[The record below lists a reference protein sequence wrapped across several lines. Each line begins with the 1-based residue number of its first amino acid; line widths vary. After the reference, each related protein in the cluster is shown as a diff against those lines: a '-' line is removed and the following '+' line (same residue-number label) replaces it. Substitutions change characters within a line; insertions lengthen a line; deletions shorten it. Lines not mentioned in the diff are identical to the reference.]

1 MKQLNAEALASLP
14 LFSGMSLEQIEHVA
28 RLGEV
33 RLYRDGE
40 RLFAQ
45 GDPADR
51 LHVLLSGRVTI
62 LFKPHDGDLL
72 TVAEIDP
79 GGVFGWSSA
88 LGRRAYTSSAVGL
101 EDCQTFS
108 LRGDALRKLC
118 ELHPETGV
126 TILERLAQVIADRL
140 DSTHTQV
147 VDLLRLSMRPRG

>member
-1 MKQLNAEALASLP
+1 MHQLNAEALASLP
-14 LFSGMSLEQIEHVA
+14 LFTGMSLQEIEHVA

-33 RLYRDGE
+33 RMYPVGE

-51 LHVLLSGRVTI
+51 LHILLSGRVNI
-62 LFKPHDGDLL
+62 VFKPHDGDLL
-72 TVAEIDP
+72 SVAVIDP

-88 LGRRAYTSSAVGL
+88 LGRRAYTSSAVSL
-101 EDCQTFS
+101 DACQTFS
-108 LRGDALRKLC
+108 LRGVALRELC

-147 VDLLRLSMRPRG
+147 VDLLRLSMRPHG

>member
-1 MKQLNAEALASLP
+1 MQQLTAEALASLP
-14 LFSGMSLEQIEHVA
+14 LFTGMTLEQIEHVA

-33 RLYRDGE
+33 RLYANGGT
-40 RLFAQ
+40 LFAQ
-45 GDPADR
+45 GDLAER
-51 LHVLLSGRVTI
+51 LHVLLSGRVNI
-62 LFKPHDGDLL
+62 LFKPHDGDVLS
-72 TVAEIDP
+72 VAEIDP

-88 LGRRAYTSSAVGL
+88 LGRRTYTSSAVSL

-108 LRGDALRKLC
+108 LRGEALRRLC

-147 VDLLRLSMRPRG
+147 VDLLRLSMRPHG